1 MQRSAIF
8 FKDFIND
15 EFFYI
20 LYILK
25 FFIMTR
31 KWKLYKKGDGSRY
44 GTNSD
49 LVIFLFQLLT
59 FVEEDYV
66 KNRKMLKK
74 KKRQWS
80 VETFI
85 TLVIIKDI

>member
-1 MQRSAIF
+1 M
-8 FKDFIND
+8 
-15 EFFYI
+15 
-20 LYILK
+20 
-25 FFIMTR
+25 
-31 KWKLYKKGDGSRY
+31 Y

-59 FVEEDYV
+59 FVEENYV
-66 KNRKMLKK
+66 KNRKMFK